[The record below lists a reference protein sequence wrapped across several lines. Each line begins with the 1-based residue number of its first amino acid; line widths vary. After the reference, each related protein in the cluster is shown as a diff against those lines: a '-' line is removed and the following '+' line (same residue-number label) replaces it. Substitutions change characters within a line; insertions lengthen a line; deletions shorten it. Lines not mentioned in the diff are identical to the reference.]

1 MKKTLVFC
9 FSILG
14 IITSTDIILSEFF
27 NIGTLEA
34 KNAIFLYLLLYLFEN
49 ELKDFPQDIIS
60 NKWVKYPM
68 YISVSLSLLAYF
80 SII

>member
-14 IITSTDIILSEFF
+14 IITSIDIILSEFF
-27 NIGTLEA
+27 NIGTLEV

-49 ELKDFPQDIIS
+49 ELKDFPQNIIS

-68 YISVSLSLLAYF
+68 YIAVSLSLLAYF
-80 SII
+80 AII

>member
-1 MKKTLVFC
+1 MKKTLIFC
-9 FSILG
+9 FAILG
-14 IITSTDIILSEFF
+14 IVTSTDIILSEFF
-27 NIGTLEA
+27 NIGTLEI

-68 YISVSLSLLAYF
+68 YISVSLSLLVYF
-80 SII
+80 GII